1 MSGTSEVQGSIR
13 AGGTLERL
21 GADLTSAVKAAGP
34 PLLFGLRVWASV
46 SLALYIAFWLELDNA
61 FWAGTSAAIVCQ
73 PHLGASLRKGWY
85 RLIGTLVGA
94 VMIVVLTALFPQDRA
109 PFLLGLALWGAVS
122 ALAATLLRNFAAYAA
137 ALAGYTAAIVA
148 SDTLGATGGSDGQ
161 VFMLAIYRA
170 SEICLGIVCAGIV
183 LAGTDF
189 GDAPRRL
196 ARLFAKLSVDIT
208 RGFTGTLASAGPGQA
223 DTQPVRR
230 EFTRRVI
237 ALDPVIDEALG
248 ESSRLRYHSPLLQMA
263 MDGLFAALA
272 GWRAVAVSLAR
283 LPGDKARQ
291 EADAV
296 LRSLPEELR
305 SAPARAQDEPKR
317 WIADPVRLRRVCDA
331 TVRKL
336 LALPAGTPS
345 LQLLADQTAGVLIG
359 ISDALDG
366 LALLVANASRSATP
380 RRGFV
385 LRIPD
390 WLPALVNG
398 GRAFVTIGAVELF
411 WIVTQWP
418 NGALAITFAAIGVI
432 LLAPRAE
439 QAYAAAMAFMIGTAL
454 GIAIAATINFA
465 VLPGMEGFAAF
476 SLALGLVLIPAGA
489 LTAQTRWPAVSAIFL
504 AVTMNFCPLLAPA
517 NRMSYDPVQFY
528 NAALAIAGGLG
539 VATLSFRLMPPLS
552 PAFRARRLLALTLRD
567 LRRLALRS
575 VAWTPRDWENRVLA
589 RLLALPDQAE
599 PLQRSRL
606 MAALSVGSE
615 IIRLR
620 RVDARHPLGPDL
632 DAAFTA
638 VAQGQSAAAIAQLAL
653 LDDRL
658 ASAPHLGARPPVPL
672 RARARI
678 LEISELLTQHA
689 AYFDAGAAA

>member
-1 MSGTSEVQGSIR
+1 MSGTSEVRDSIR
-13 AGGTLERL
+13 AGGALERL
-21 GADLTSAVKAAGP
+21 GADLTNAVKTAGP

-46 SLALYIAFWLELDNA
+46 SLALYLAFWLRLDDA
-61 FWAGTSAAIVCQ
+61 VWAGTSAAIVCQ

-109 PFLLGLALWGAVS
+109 PFLIGLALWCAVS
-122 ALAATLLRNFAAYAA
+122 ALGATLLHNFAAYSA

-148 SDTLGATGGSDGQ
+148 ADILGATGGPNEQ
-161 VFMLAIYRA
+161 VFLLAVYRA
-170 SEICLGIVCAGIV
+170 SEICLGIVCAGLV
-183 LAGTDF
+183 LAGTDL

-196 ARLFAKLSVDIT
+196 ARLFATLSIDIT
-208 RGFTGTLASAGPGQA
+208 RGFTGTLASAGPGRP
-223 DTQPVRR
+223 DTQPARR
-230 EFTRRVI
+230 ELTRRVI

-248 ESSRLRYHSPLLQMA
+248 ESSNLRYHSPLLQMA

-272 GWRAVAVSLAR
+272 GWRSVAVRLAG

-305 SAPARAQDEPKR
+305 SAPAPDAPKR
-317 WIADPVRLRRVCDA
+317 WLADPIGLRRICDA
-331 TVRKL
+331 TVRRL

-366 LALLVANASRSATP
+366 LAVLIASPSRRAIP
-380 RRGFV
+380 RRAFAFRV
-385 LRIPD
+385 PD
-390 WLPALVNG
+390 WLPALVNA
-398 GRAFVTIGAVELF
+398 GRAFIVIGAVELF

-418 NGALAITFAAIGVI
+418 NGAFAITFAAIGVT

-439 QAYAAAMAFMIGTAL
+439 QAYAAALVFMIGTVL
-454 GIAIAATINFA
+454 GLVFASIVAFA
-465 VLPGMEGFAAF
+465 VLPGLEGFAAF
-476 SLALGLVLIPAGA
+476 SIALGLVLVPAGA
-489 LTAQTRWPAVSAIFL
+489 LMAQTRWPTVSVIAA
-504 AVTMNFCPLLAPA
+504 AVTLIFCPLLAPA
-517 NRMSYDPVQFY
+517 NRQSYDPIQFY
-528 NAALAIAGGLG
+528 NTALAIVGGLG
-539 VATLSFRLMPPLS
+539 AATVSFRLLPPLS

-575 VAWTPRDWENRVLA
+575 VSWTPRDWENRVLA
-589 RLLALPDQAE
+589 RLVALPDQAE
-599 PLQRSRL
+599 PLQRSQL

-620 RVDARHPLGPDL
+620 RVDTRHPLGPDL

-638 VAQGQSAAAIAQLAL
+638 VAQGDSAAAIARLAV

-658 ASAPHLGARPPVPL
+658 ASAPSLGPRPPVPL
-672 RARARI
+672 RTRARI
-678 LEISELLTQHA
+678 LEVSELLTQHA

>member
-21 GADLTSAVKAAGP
+21 GADLANAVKAAGP
-34 PLLFGLRVWASV
+34 PLRFGLRVWASV
-46 SLALYIAFWLELDNA
+46 SLALYLAFWLQLDNP

-122 ALAATLLRNFAAYAA
+122 ALTATLLHNFAAYAA

-161 VFMLAIYRA
+161 VFLLAVYRA
-170 SEICLGIVCAGIV
+170 SEICLGIVCAGII
-183 LAGTDF
+183 LAGTDL

-196 ARLFAKLSVDIT
+196 ARLFATLSVDVT
-208 RGFTGTLASAGPGQA
+208 RGFTGTLASAGRP
-223 DTQPVRR
+223 DTQPARR
-230 EFTRRVI
+230 ELTRRVI

-248 ESSRLRYHSPLLQMA
+248 ESSDLRYHSPLLQMA
-263 MDGLFAALA
+263 MDGLFAAMA
-272 GWRAVAVSLAR
+272 GWRAVAVRLACM
-283 LPGDKARQ
+283 PGDEARQ

-296 LRSLPEELR
+296 LRSLPQELR
-305 SAPARAQDEPKR
+305 SAPAPDEPRR
-317 WIADPVRLRRVCDA
+317 WMADPIGLRRICDA
-331 TVRKL
+331 AVRKL
-336 LALPAGTPS
+336 IALPAGTPS

-359 ISDALDG
+359 ISQALDG
-366 LALLVANASRSATP
+366 LALLVAHPARPAISRRA
-380 RRGFV
+380 FA

-390 WLPALVNG
+390 WLPALVNA
-398 GRAFVTIGAVELF
+398 GRAFIVIGAVELF

-439 QAYAAAMAFMIGTAL
+439 QAYGAALLFMVGTAL
-454 GIAIAATINFA
+454 GIACAATINFA
-465 VLPGMEGFAAF
+465 VLPGLEGFAAF
-476 SLALGLVLIPAGA
+476 SLALGLVLVPAGA
-489 LTAQTRWPAVSAIFL
+489 LVAQTRWPTVSVIFA
-504 AVTMNFCPLLAPA
+504 AVTLNFCPLLAPA
-517 NRMSYDPVQFY
+517 NQMSYDPVQFY
-528 NAALAIAGGLG
+528 NSALAIVGGLS
-539 VATLSFRLMPPLS
+539 AAMLSFRLLPALS

-575 VAWTPRDWENRVLA
+575 LPWTPRDWENRVLA

-599 PLQRSRL
+599 PVQRSRL
-606 MAALSVGSE
+606 MAALSVGNE

-638 VAQGQSAAAIAQLAL
+638 VAQGHSSAAIARLAL
-653 LDDRL
+653 LDGRL
-658 ASAPHLGARPPVPL
+658 AAAPPLGPGPPVPL
-672 RARARI
+672 RTRARI
-678 LEISELLTQHA
+678 LEISQLLTQHA

>member
-1 MSGTSEVQGSIR
+1 MSGTSELQDSIR
-13 AGGTLERL
+13 AGETLERL
-21 GADLTSAVKAAGP
+21 GADLTNVVKTAGP

-46 SLALYIAFWLELDNA
+46 SLALYLAFWLQLDDA
-61 FWAGTSAAIVCQ
+61 VWAGTSAAIVCQ

-109 PFLLGLALWGAVS
+109 PFLVGLALWCAVS
-122 ALAATLLRNFAAYAA
+122 ALGATLLHNFAAYSA

-148 SDTLGATGGSDGQ
+148 ADILGATGGPNGH
-161 VFMLAIYRA
+161 VFLLAVYRA
-170 SEICLGIVCAGIV
+170 SEICLGIVCAGVV
-183 LAGTDF
+183 LAGTDL
-189 GDAPRRL
+189 GNAPRRL
-196 ARLFAKLSVDIT
+196 ARLFATLSIDIT
-208 RGFTGTLASAGPGQA
+208 RGFTGTLASAGPGQP
-223 DTQPVRR
+223 DTQPARR
-230 EFTRRVI
+230 ELTRRII

-248 ESSRLRYHSPLLQMA
+248 ESSDLRYHSPLLQMA
-263 MDGLFAALA
+263 MDGLFAAVA
-272 GWRAVAVSLAR
+272 GWRAVAVRLAGM
-283 LPGDKARQ
+283 PGDKARQ

-305 SAPARAQDEPKR
+305 SVPAPDGPKR
-317 WIADPVRLRRVCDA
+317 WMADPVGLRRICDA
-331 TVRKL
+331 TVRRL

-359 ISDALDG
+359 ISEALDG
-366 LALLVANASRSATP
+366 LATLVASPARRAIP
-380 RRGFV
+380 RRAFAFRV
-385 LRIPD
+385 PD
-390 WLPALVNG
+390 WLPALVNA
-398 GRAFVTIGAVELF
+398 GRAFIVVGVVELF

-418 NGALAITFAAIGVI
+418 NGAFAITFAAIGTT

-439 QAYAAAMAFMIGTAL
+439 QAYGAAVVFMIGTCL
-454 GIAIAATINFA
+454 GLVFASIIAFA
-465 VLPGMEGFAAF
+465 VLPGLEGFAAF
-476 SLALGLVLIPAGA
+476 SLALGLVLVPAGA
-489 LTAQTRWPAVSAIFL
+489 MTAQTRWPTVSVIAA
-504 AVTMNFCPLLAPA
+504 AVTLIFCPLLAPA
-517 NRMSYDPVQFY
+517 NRQSYDPVQFY
-528 NAALAIAGGLG
+528 NTGLAIVGGLS
-539 VATLSFRLMPPLS
+539 AAMLSFRLLPSPS

-589 RLLALPDQAE
+589 RLVALPDQAE
-599 PLQRSRL
+599 PLQRSQL

-638 VAQGQSAAAIAQLAL
+638 VAQGKSAAAIARLAL

-658 ASAPHLGARPPVPL
+658 ASAPHLGSRPPVPL
-672 RARARI
+672 RTRARI
-678 LEISELLTQHA
+678 LEMSELLTHHA
-689 AYFDAGAAA
+689 AYFDTGAAA